1 MPQAEADRIAR
12 ELAEGWSLA
21 ASGRTPVDESFQ
33 AGMEQ
38 MEEALVDAVRLAGGD
53 PSNARDLERLAKALD
68 RDVLE
73 TAFMMAVADLVQTRR
88 RVTRFHP

>member
-21 ASGRTPVDESFQ
+21 ASGRTPVDESCK

-38 MEEALVDAVRLAGGD
+38 MDEALVDAVRLAGGD
-53 PSNARDLERLAKALD
+53 PSNARDVERLAKALD

-73 TAFMMAVADLVQTRR
+73 MAFMMAVADLAR
-88 RVTRFHP
+88 HGSG